1 MGLNAGE
8 TVTYPDRFAQAFA
21 PHVESDG
28 CENDIAGGPACQAGN
43 AMRPEVFGMGYV
55 AAAWMIVLGMFLWA
69 VYLYF
74 HWAGVDALPMQ
85 WGLSGRP
92 TWYAARGA
100 AVFFLP
106 VLAVLVLAMLSWARR
121 GPAAPGSV
129 MLVAGLLLGVQ
140 ALWVF
145 LARRYV

>member
-1 MGLNAGE
+1 
-8 TVTYPDRFAQAFA
+8 
-21 PHVESDG
+21 
-28 CENDIAGGPACQAGN
+28 
-43 AMRPEVFGMGYV
+43 MGYV